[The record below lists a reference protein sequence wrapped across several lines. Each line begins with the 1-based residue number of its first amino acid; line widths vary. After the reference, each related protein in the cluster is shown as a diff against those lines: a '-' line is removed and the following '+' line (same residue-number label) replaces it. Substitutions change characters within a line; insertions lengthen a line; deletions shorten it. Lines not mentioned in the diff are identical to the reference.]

1 MTQILT
7 LLSLYWEFIACIFAA
22 SVLSLVVGWMISRS
36 SVKKRMQD
44 AIKSWEQRYKDLEE
58 SSAADTENLEEQL
71 QEIAGELRSLKATN
85 RMLTESLKK
94 HDATI
99 QTARAEAI
107 ELNRQHAEM
116 QERLQRVIQQKEQEM
131 ASLSGLRSSPTE
143 SASSSGS
150 TYTPLAGSSATSGA
164 LAGALTSVFSDD
176 ADDSLEATLPD
187 NMDTAFSSDAL
198 ASALGETDLNTAD
211 TVAITTTDVLD
222 ATVQMSAAEFIHQSK
237 KNAKTVGSDPDSG
250 SGSDST
256 PGSESDSEFDDFI
269 EETADISGMFM
280 EEMEEST
287 VALDEESLDF
297 AKRPYSVSNAD

>member
-116 QERLQRVIQQKEQEM
+116 QERLQRVIQQKEKEM

-150 TYTPLAGSSATSGA
+150 TYTPLAGSSATSGTLAGA

-237 KNAKTVGSDPDSG
+237 KNAKTVGSD

>member
-237 KNAKTVGSDPDSG
+237 KNAKTVDSG